1 MIRKL
6 RIKFIALSMAALFVL
21 LAIILTS
28 MNVINYR
35 TVVAE
40 ADTTLLLLAKNG
52 GVFPDF
58 DGSKKND
65 LPRDMS
71 PETPYETRYFFVLL
85 DGNGNVIQANTSR
98 IKSIDTKQAIEYATQ
113 VLSDGKQ
120 DGFIDDYRYV
130 TYAEENRIRITF
142 LNCEQKLKFF
152 YSFLMTSLWIALTG
166 YLLFFAVV
174 VFFSKKIMR
183 PVAESYE
190 KQKQFITDAGH
201 EIKTPLTIIKADTDV
216 LEMDFG
222 ENEWLSDIRKQTVRL
237 TSLTNDLVY
246 LSRMEE
252 AGDSMAMIEF
262 PFSDVVGEAAASFQA
277 LAQTQGKEFQCDIQ
291 PMLSLNGN
299 EKAIQQLVGILLDN
313 ALKYSPKNGM
323 VSLKVWKQNRAVYL
337 SVLNTTE
344 SPVQKD
350 KLDLLFERFY
360 RTDTSRN
367 SQTGGYGIG
376 LSVAKAIVSAHSGR
390 IQATTTEDGMSLRMT
405 VCFSA

>member
-1 MIRKL
+1 
-6 RIKFIALSMAALFVL
+6 
-21 LAIILTS
+21 
-28 MNVINYR
+28 
-35 TVVAE
+35 
-40 ADTTLLLLAKNG
+40 
-52 GVFPDF
+52 
-58 DGSKKND
+58 
-65 LPRDMS
+65 MS

-350 KLDLLFERFY
+350 KLDLLF
-360 RTDTSRN
+360 
-367 SQTGGYGIG
+367 GAVLPHGYFPKFPDRR
-376 LSVAKAIVSAHSGR
+376 LWDWLVSGKG
-390 IQATTTEDGMSLRMT
+390 D
-405 VCFSA
+405 CFRS